1 MTIVSDPAPSTI
13 TSAAEF
19 RARVARD
26 SALMRYGRIFLAVAA
41 LFVVRNVVVTL
52 MSLDKNPGVS
62 FGELL
67 FVTTGEDGKPSGA
80 LAAITYGPFV
90 ALPIAML
97 LMLLAAVTSRLWAGR
112 SYDAFAR
119 RGWIADQ
126 VQTGIRP
133 SGRAKNQELVVLTQP
148 GFSREDAE
156 QAIAAWSTRMSAAF
170 TDRKATTRQLLARA
184 KKSGSVGDLV
194 PELPPTA
201 IVSLTAAA
209 DRRVVVIGD
218 PNASK
223 AKVLALKS

>member
-19 RARVARD
+19 RVRVARN
-26 SALMRYGRIFLAVAA
+26 SALMQYGGIFLAVAV

-67 FVTTGEDGKPSGA
+67 FVTTGEDGKPSGS

-90 ALPIAML
+90 ALPIALL
-97 LMLLAAVTSRLWAGR
+97 LMLLAAVTSRPWAAR
-112 SYDAFAR
+112 TFDAFAR

-126 VQTGIRP
+126 VRIGIRP
-133 SGRAKNQELVVLTQP
+133 SGRAKNQELVVLTHP

-156 QAIAAWSTRMSAAF
+156 RAIAAWSTRMDAAS
-170 TDRKATTRQLLARA
+170 TDRKSMARRLLARA

-201 IVSLTAAA
+201 ILSATTTA
-209 DRRVVVIGD
+209 DHRVVVIAE
-218 PNASK
+218 PNASA
-223 AKVLALKS
+223 AKVLALKG